1 MPAHTSRF
9 LSFFSPLSLGKA
21 GVARGPHAALAGSS
35 THSFAA
41 PANLGVNKGQK
52 RYFAH
57 GAGTDLTVACR
68 TSTSSRP
75 NNGPT
80 TSMNLFTAINSAMH
94 IALETD
100 PTACVFG
107 EDVAFGGVFRCSV
120 DLRDKF
126 GPQRVFNTPL
136 SEQGIAGM
144 AVGMAAVG
152 YTAIAEIQ
160 FGDYIFPAFDQIV
173 NEAAK
178 FRYRSGNSWNCGKLT
193 FRSSWGAVGH
203 GGLYHSQS
211 PEAYFAHA
219 AGLKIVV
226 PRGPYQAKGL
236 LLSCI
241 RDQNP
246 CLFFEPKA
254 LYRVATDEVP
264 TGDYML
270 DLSKADIVKE
280 GDHIT
285 AVAWGTQ
292 VHRVLRA
299 AQIVEKEGINVE
311 VIDLQTIIPWDIDT
325 VVNSVKKTGR
335 LLVSHEAQQ
344 TMGFGAEI
352 ATTVQE
358 KCFFSLEAP
367 IKRVTGYDTPFPL
380 AYEPFYLPDEYKL
393 VDAMKELKA
402 H

>member
-1 MPAHTSRF
+1 
-9 LSFFSPLSLGKA
+9 
-21 GVARGPHAALAGSS
+21 
-35 THSFAA
+35 
-41 PANLGVNKGQK
+41 
-52 RYFAH
+52 
-57 GAGTDLTVACR
+57 
-68 TSTSSRP
+68 
-75 NNGPT
+75 
-80 TSMNLFTAINSAMH
+80 MNLFTAINSAMH

-178 FRYRSGNSWNCGKLT
+178 FRYRSGNNWNCGKLT

-241 RDQNP
+241 RDENP
-246 CLFFEPKA
+246 CVFFEPKA

-270 DLSKADIVKE
+270 NLSEADILKE
-280 GDHIT
+280 GSDVT

-299 AQIVEKEGINVE
+299 AEMAEKEGVSVE
-311 VIDLQTIIPWDIDT
+311 VIDLQTIVPWDVDA
-325 VVNSVKKTGR
+325 VVKSVNKTGR

-344 TMGFGAEI
+344 TMGFAAEI
-352 ATTVQE
+352 AATVQE
-358 KCFFSLEAP
+358 KCFFKLEAP

-380 AYEPFYLPDEYKL
+380 AYEAFYLPDEFKL
-393 VDAMKELKA
+393 LDAMKELKS